1 MTIKTAPSKGV
12 RKRLAGIKH
21 IIAVGSGKG
30 GVGKSTV
37 AVNLAMALQQSGAS
51 VALLDADIYGPS
63 VPIMMGARDER
74 PTLIAENTIRPIQR
88 YGIDTISMGNMIEET
103 DAVVWRGPM
112 LTKVL
117 NQFIDDVAWGEK
129 DYLIIDLPP
138 GTGDVQLSLSQM
150 VSVSGSI
157 VVTTPQDV
165 AMADV
170 RRAIR
175 MFEMTRIPVM
185 GIVENMA
192 FFTCPDNNK
201 DYFIFGKGRTLE
213 ACKEMNVDLL
223 GSLPL
228 DMGVGPAADRGEP
241 IVVAEPGGNQSK
253 RFHELAKTV
262 RALAEKNTDKSSA
275 DQFSEFFSG

>member
-1 MTIKTAPSKGV
+1 MAIKTNSSSQETVRLGGV
-12 RKRLAGIKH
+12 KN

-37 AVNLAMALQQSGAS
+37 AVNLAMALKQSGAS

-63 VPIMMGARDER
+63 VPIMMGAKGER
-74 PTLIAENTIRPIQR
+74 PTLISQNTIRPIER
-88 YGIDTISMGNMIEET
+88 YGIDTISMGNMIEES

-117 NQFIDDVAWGEK
+117 NQFIDDVNWGEK
-129 DYLIIDLPP
+129 DFLVIDLPP

-150 VSVSGSI
+150 VSVAGAI

-165 AMADV
+165 SMADV

-175 MFEMTRIPVM
+175 MFEMTRVPVL

-192 FFTCPDNNK
+192 FFNCPDNGK
-201 DYFIFGKGRTLE
+201 DYYIFGEGRTKE
-213 ACKEMNVDLL
+213 ACAEMNVPLL

-241 IVVAEPGGNQSK
+241 ILVSEPGGDQAK
-253 RFHELAKTV
+253 RFHELAATV
-262 RALAEKNTDKSSA
+262 RKLVEKSDDVSSA
-275 DQFSEFFSG
+275 SQFSEFFSG